1 VKLVATARG
10 ARVPVLTGAGL
21 VGMVLDLRDDTGSRF
36 AVHLAGFGETAYWA
50 GPPGT
55 APVYELTY
63 TSATQPDPQPL
74 CTAGA
79 NAAILFAGDRYD
91 AARETVTA
99 TGAATRGWV
108 NVACDGTALAKLHLT
123 RHTEASQ
130 VVPTTAAERQA
141 MLKLLTADVCGDGTS
156 FTVHGQPL
164 LWADAKGVTSFQRP
178 PARLEAAWSE
188 EGALCLDHPRRPELL
203 GAIMARCGARLPRC
217 SELGEPALARAYAI
231 SALPD

>member
-1 VKLVATARG
+1 
-10 ARVPVLTGAGL
+10 
-21 VGMVLDLRDDTGSRF
+21 MVLDLRDDTGSRF

-130 VVPTTAAERQA
+130 VVPTTAAEDPTDRLEGPEA
-141 MLKLLTADVCGDGTS
+141 MTLALVTLGKRREAREVLDTLRSLAEEIGTGS
-156 FTVHGQPL
+156 VRAT
-164 LWADAKGVTSFQRP
+164 
-178 PARLEAAWSE
+178 ARLTGGAVAAAQGVHA
-188 EGALCLDHPRRPELL
+188 GAHPHP
-203 GAIMARCGARLPRC
+203 PR
-217 SELGEPALARAYAI
+217 PALAGGGRRLRCAP
-231 SALPD
+231 STDLS